1 MTEGYTEGRPRKPS
15 ENTLGLISGK
25 KSSTNG
31 AVFPSEAVGA
41 DPLPGKAY
49 PVEMALDQAR
59 VVIDQISPRV
69 DGGRY
74 PAKAVVGQALKVHA
88 RIFTDGHNRLAA
100 QVLWRVRGADR
111 WHSSPLSLL
120 GNDHWAAQ
128 FTPAKTGPHEFI
140 IEAWLDRWQS
150 YHHELQQKFYANI
163 PVGLEVEEGLIL
175 LKEVHSY
182 AQDTKR
188 QSAAAN
194 VISHRVMAHNHAL
207 QYLSDCLEQLQRDES
222 IEQQAQRLLDPALAE
237 AVEVLE
243 PRPFLTCSDPV
254 LVDVERTAAG
264 YSAWYELFPRSITDS
279 VDRHGTFDDVIK
291 RLPAIQAMGFD
302 VLYFPPIHPIGER
315 NRKGRNNTL
324 TAEPGDPGSPYAIGS
339 AEGGHDTVY
348 SALGGLESFRRLRVA
363 AAEHGLELALDFAI
377 QCAPDHPW
385 LKEHPEWFNWRPD
398 GSIRYAEN
406 PPKKYQDIVNV
417 EFYAPKAMPGLW
429 LAWRDIILYWIS
441 EGVKIFRVDNPHTK
455 PLPFWQ
461 WLIAD
466 VRERHP
472 DTIFLSEAFTRPA
485 MMYALAKIGF
495 SQSYTYFIWRNSRQE
510 LTDYLN
516 ELSTSE
522 VKDYFRPNFF
532 VNTPDINPIFLQTS
546 GRAGFLIRA
555 AAAATLSGLWGV
567 YSGFELCESEPLPGR
582 EEYLNSEKYEIRP
595 RDFNAPGNI
604 VAEISRLNAIRKQN
618 PALHTHLNV
627 QFYPTSNDQ
636 VLYFSK
642 ATPDRKNF
650 VLVAISLD
658 PHHGQDAYFEVP
670 VDQFD
675 LGAPALF
682 DVTELM
688 RDQHFQWRGERQHWY
703 FNPHEIPF
711 AIWRLQPRRA

>member
-31 AVFPSEAVGA
+31 AAFPSEAVGA

-74 PAKAVVGQALKVHA
+74 PAKAVVGQTLKVHA

-128 FTPAKTGPHEFI
+128 FTPAKTGPHEFV

-188 QSAAAN
+188 RSPTAN

-243 PRPFLTCSDPV
+243 PRPFLTCSASV

-417 EFYAPKAMPGLW
+417 EFYAPKAMPDLW

>member
-1 MTEGYTEGRPRKPS
+1 MTERDTEKLP
-15 ENTLGLISGK
+15 K
-25 KSSTNG
+25 KSNDG
-31 AVFPSEAVGA
+31 VQAPPAEQKDAVTETASGSESKVGSLSA
-41 DPLPGKAY
+41 GQAY
-49 PVEMALDQAR
+49 SVELAMTQAR
-59 VVIDQISPRV
+59 VVIDRISPRV
-69 DGGRY
+69 EGGRY
-74 PAKAVVGQALKVHA
+74 PAKAVVGQTLKVHA

-100 QVLWRVRGADR
+100 QVLWRVRATDR

-120 GNDHWAAQ
+120 GNDHWASQ
-128 FTPAKTGPHEFI
+128 FTPAKTGLHEFV

-150 YHHELQQKFYANI
+150 YHHELQQKFYSNI

-175 LKEVHSY
+175 LKEIQRY
-182 AQDTKR
+182 AQEQKQ
-188 QSAAAN
+188 QSTTAE
-194 VISHRVMAHNHAL
+194 VISHRVMAHKHAQ
-207 QYLSDCLEQLQRDES
+207 QYLGDCLDQLQSDQS
-222 IEQQAQRLLDPALAE
+222 IEQQTQRLLDPALAE

-243 PRPFLTCSDPV
+243 PRPFLARSDAV

-279 VDRHGTFDDVIK
+279 VDRQGTFDDVIE

-302 VLYFPPIHPIGER
+302 VLYFPPIHPVGER
-315 NRKGRNNTL
+315 NRKGRNNAL
-324 TAEPGDPGSPYAIGS
+324 EAEPDDPGSPYAIGS

-348 SALGGLESFRRLRVA
+348 SALGGLKSFRRLRVA

-417 EFYAPKAMPGLW
+417 DFYAPKAMPALW
-429 LAWRDIILYWIS
+429 LAWRDIVLYWIS

-472 DTIFLSEAFTRPA
+472 DAIFLSEAFTRPA

-522 VKDYFRPNFF
+522 VKDYFRPHFF
-532 VNTPDINPIFLQTS
+532 VNTPDINPFFLQTA

-567 YSGFELCESEPLPGR
+567 YSGFELCESEPLPGK

-595 RDFNAPGNI
+595 RDLDAPGNI
-604 VAEISRLNAIRKQN
+604 VSEISRLNAIRKQN

-627 QFYPTSNDQ
+627 RFYPTSNDQ

-642 ATPDRKNF
+642 ATLDRKNF
-650 VLVAISLD
+650 VLIAISLD
-658 PHHGQDAYFEVP
+658 PHHGQDVHFELP

-675 LGAPALF
+675 LGAPARF

-688 RDQHFQWRGERQHWY
+688 CDQHFQWRGQRQHWY
-703 FNPHEIPF
+703 FKPQELPF